1 MTRSHWDNLGNGKL
15 GKVHDIIGALC
26 LEPLTSLRR
35 RHRDL
40 LLVDSLLRNKS
51 MDFAQP
57 LGNPVVSA
65 PADDTTS
72 AIGCKPCSSNWLH
85 LPTFWAIGVRVQ
97 EYLMRLPGFT
107 QHLA

>member
-1 MTRSHWDNLGNGKL
+1 MTGSHWDSLGNGKL
-15 GKVHDIIGALC
+15 GKVQDIIGALR

-65 PADDTTS
+65 PYDTTS
-72 AIGCKPCSSNWLH
+72 AIGC
-85 LPTFWAIGVRVQ
+85 T
-97 EYLMRLPGFT
+97 
-107 QHLA
+107 